1 MLWWPVIIT
10 RYNSSTQII
19 CIDMYRDRARVK
31 VMVRVNVQ
39 GKRELWET
47 GCNLILYHA
56 LKNTKEM
63 DRSLG

>member
-47 GCNLILYHA
+47 GMQPY
-56 LKNTKEM
+56 
-63 DRSLG
+63 SLSYPKKY